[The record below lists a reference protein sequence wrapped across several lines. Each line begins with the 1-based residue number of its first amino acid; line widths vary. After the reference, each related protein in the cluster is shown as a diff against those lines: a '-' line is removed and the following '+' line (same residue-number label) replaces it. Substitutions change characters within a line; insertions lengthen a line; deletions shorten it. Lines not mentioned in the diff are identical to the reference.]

1 MKVLFLPL
9 YSIQWASSRYRA
21 YRYAERLQLTGIKS
35 RVLPPPQPRLLS
47 RVFYLLKLFASLPR
61 VDVVFIQKKLFPAP
75 LLSLIRLFNR
85 RIVFDFDDALFAR
98 PSSVEPTAFRQ
109 DAIRK
114 RLEATLR
121 GASHVVA
128 GNDYL
133 KAYALRHNPRVAV
146 IPTPVESIAPAQTQP
161 RHGIPGRVSL
171 GWTGRSENLIYLRDL
186 APVFLEVRALAG
198 HPVALKVICDAP
210 FSQEEIAVINVPW
223 RLESELEAL
232 RSIDIGLMPLY
243 DDDWS
248 RGKCGF
254 KLLLFMS
261 LGIPVVASAVGINR
275 QIIQDG
281 VNGYLAS
288 SDQEWAE
295 KLLMLIEDPERRRR
309 IGESG
314 RKTVE
319 QRYSYQA
326 TIPELLR
333 VFSEVMGRASTLV
346 APRRGTAREEP

>member
-1 MKVLFLPL
+1 MRVLFLPL
-9 YSIQWASSRYRA
+9 YSLQWASSRYRA
-21 YRYAERLQLTGIKS
+21 YRYAERLQSMGIDS
-35 RVLPPPQPRLLS
+35 RVLPPPQPGLTS
-47 RVFYLLKLFASLPR
+47 RIFYLLKLFASLPR
-61 VDVVFIQKKLFPAP
+61 VDVVFIQKKLFPRP
-75 LLSLIRLFNR
+75 FFSLMRLLNR

-98 PSSVEPTAFRQ
+98 PSSVDPAAFRQ
-109 DAIRK
+109 DAIRR
-114 RLEATLR
+114 RLKATLR

-146 IPTPVESIAPAQTQP
+146 IPTPVESDAPEPLWP
-161 RHGIPGRVSL
+161 RHANASRLFL
-171 GWTGRSENLIYLRDL
+171 GWTGKSENLIYLREL
-186 APVFLEVRALAG
+186 APVFREIRALAD

-210 FSQEEIAVINVPW
+210 FSLEEIEVINVPW

-232 RSIDIGLMPLY
+232 QAIDIGLMPLY

-288 SDQEWAE
+288 SDQEWVG
-295 KLLMLIEDPERRRR
+295 KLLMLIKNPERRRR

-319 QRYSYQA
+319 QQYSYRA

-333 VFSEVMGRASTLV
+333 VFSEVMGRGSTLV

>member
-1 MKVLFLPL
+1 MRVLFLPL

-21 YRYAERLQLTGIKS
+21 YHYAERLQSMGIES
-35 RVLPPPQPRLLS
+35 RVLPPPQPRFLS
-47 RVFYLLKLFASLPR
+47 RVFYLFKVLASLPR
-61 VDVVFIQKKLFPAP
+61 VDVVFIQKKLFPRP
-75 LLSLIRLFNR
+75 LFSLIRLLNR

-98 PSSVEPTAFRQ
+98 PSSVDPAAFRQ
-109 DAIRK
+109 AAIRK
-114 RLEATLR
+114 QLDATLR
-121 GASHVVA
+121 GASQVVA
-128 GNDYL
+128 GNDFL
-133 KAYALRHNPRVAV
+133 KAYALRHNARVTV
-146 IPTPVESIAPAQTQP
+146 IPTPVESDTPKPLEPHHAVAS
-161 RHGIPGRVSL
+161 HLLL
-171 GWTGRSENLIYLRDL
+171 GWTGKSENLIYLLDL
-186 APVFLEVRALAG
+186 ASVFRAVQALAG

-210 FSQEEIAVINVPW
+210 FSLEEIEVINVAW

-232 RSIDIGLMPLY
+232 HSIDIGLMPLY

-261 LGIPVVASAVGINR
+261 LGVPVVASAVGVNR

-281 VNGYLAS
+281 INGYLAS
-288 SDQEWAE
+288 SEEEWIE
-295 KLLMLIEDPERRRR
+295 KLLMLIGDPERRRR

-319 QRYSYQA
+319 QQYSYGA

-333 VFSEVMGRASTLV
+333 VFSQVMAGPKVLLTSK
-346 APRRGTAREEP
+346 PGIAREDP

>member
-21 YRYAERLQLTGIKS
+21 YRYAERLQSMGIESK
-35 RVLPPPQPRLLS
+35 VLPPPRPRFFS
-47 RVFYLLKLFASLPR
+47 RMFYLLELFASLPR
-61 VDVVFIQKKLFPAP
+61 VDIVFIQKKLFPGP
-75 LLSLIRLFNR
+75 LFSLIRLLNR

-98 PSSVEPTAFRQ
+98 PSSVDPTAFRQ
-109 DAIRK
+109 DATHK
-114 RLEATLR
+114 QLDFMLR
-121 GASHVVA
+121 GASHVVV

-133 KAYALRHNPRVAV
+133 KAYALRHNAQVTI
-146 IPTPVESIAPAQTQP
+146 IPTPVEINTPEPHEP
-161 RHGIPGRVSL
+161 RHADTGRVLL
-171 GWTGRSENLIYLRDL
+171 GWTGKSENLIYLREL
-186 APVFLEVRALAG
+186 ARVFQEIRALAG

-210 FSQEEIAVINVPW
+210 FSLEEIEVINVPW
-223 RLESELEAL
+223 RLESELEVL
-232 RSIDIGLMPLY
+232 RSIDIGIMPLY

-288 SDQEWAE
+288 SDQEWVE
-295 KLLMLIEDPERRRR
+295 KLLMLIKHPERRRR

-319 QRYSYQA
+319 QQYSYRA

-333 VFSEVMGRASTLV
+333 VFSEVMGRRSTLV
-346 APRRGTAREEP
+346 APRRGIAREEP

>member
-1 MKVLFLPL
+1 MKVLFLPF

-21 YRYAERLQLTGIKS
+21 YRYAERLQSMGIDS
-35 RVLPPPQPRLLS
+35 RVLPPPQPGLTS
-47 RVFYLLKLFASLPR
+47 RIFYLLKLFASLPR
-61 VDVVFIQKKLFPAP
+61 VDVVFIQKKLFPRP
-75 LLSLIRLFNR
+75 LFFLIRLLNR

-98 PSSVEPTAFRQ
+98 PSSVDPAAFCQ
-109 DAIRK
+109 DTIRK
-114 RLEATLR
+114 EMEAMLR

-133 KAYALRHNPRVAV
+133 KAYALRHNARVTV
-146 IPTPVESIAPAQTQP
+146 IPTPVEINTPEPDEP
-161 RHGIPGRVSL
+161 RHADTGQVLL
-171 GWTGRSENLIYLRDL
+171 GWTGKSGNLIYLREL
-186 APVFLEVRALAG
+186 APVFQEVQALAD
-198 HPVALKVICDAP
+198 HPVALKVICDIP
-210 FSQEEIAVINVPW
+210 FSLKEIEVINVPW
-223 RLESELEAL
+223 QLESELEAL

-261 LGIPVVASAVGINR
+261 LGIPVVASAVGVNR

-281 VNGYLAS
+281 VNGCLAS
-288 SDQEWAE
+288 SHQEWIG
-295 KLLMLIEDPERRRR
+295 KLLMLIKNPERRQR

-319 QRYSYQA
+319 RQYSYRA
-326 TIPELLR
+326 TMPELLR
-333 VFSEVMGRASTLV
+333 VFSKVMGRPSTLV
-346 APRRGTAREEP
+346 APKPGETQEEP